1 MSRRAS
7 VGASNFR
14 PQSHSLPV
22 GDPQS
27 GIRNPQSM
35 KRHLPLIATAAIL
48 VVLFGTAAHFYEG
61 FFSARVIVNLLA
73 DNAFL
78 GITAVG
84 MTLVI
89 FSGGI
94 DLSVGSVIGFT
105 SIFTATLV
113 MGHGFPPA
121 VAWLLAIALG
131 ALLGAFMG
139 TLIHVF
145 QLPAFLITLAGMF
158 LARGAA
164 FWLNTDSVGI
174 TNPWYG
180 KLAGFDLALGG
191 NIHLPAAALILLA
204 VVLLGYL
211 VAHHMRF
218 GRTLLAIGGNE
229 NSALLMGL
237 PVGAAKIAV
246 YTINGACAA
255 LAGIV
260 ATLYTGSGNP
270 SMGIGLELDA
280 IAVVVIGGTLLTGGR
295 GHMLGTLLGILIF
308 GTIQAA
314 ILFDG
319 RLSSW
324 WMRIVVGALLLA
336 FILLQRFL
344 IRSAT
349 RR

>member
-1 MSRRAS
+1 
-7 VGASNFR
+7 
-14 PQSHSLPV
+14 
-22 GDPQS
+22 
-27 GIRNPQSM
+27 M
-35 KRHLPLIATAAIL
+35 KRHLPLIATGAIFL
-48 VVLFGTAAHFYEG
+48 ALFTTASALYDG
-61 FFSARVIVNLLA
+61 FFSARVIVNLLS

-78 GITAVG
+78 GIAAIG

-113 MGHGFPPA
+113 AGRGWHPA
-121 VAWLLAIALG
+121 AVWPLALVIGGALG
-131 ALLGAFMG
+131 ATMG

-158 LARGAA
+158 LARGAG
-164 FWLNTDSVGI
+164 FWLNTESVGI
-174 TNPWYG
+174 THAWYDRI
-180 KLAGFDLALGG
+180 ASFELALGETVR
-191 NIHLPAAALILLA
+191 IPAAALL
-204 VVLLGYL
+204 LLGAVLAGFVIGHYT
-211 VAHHMRF
+211 RF
-218 GRTLLAIGGNE
+218 GRTLLAIGGSE
-229 NSALLMGL
+229 QSAVLMGL

-246 YTINGACAA
+246 YTVNGLCAA
-255 LAGIV
+255 AAGVV

-270 SMGIGLELDA
+270 AMGIGLELDA
-280 IAVVVIGGTLLTGGR
+280 IAVVVVGGTLLAGGR
-295 GHMLGTLLGILIF
+295 GHVAGTLLGVLIF

-324 WMRIVVGALLLA
+324 WMRIVVGALLLV

-344 IRSAT
+344 AGEKK
-349 RR
+349 

>member
-1 MSRRAS
+1 
-7 VGASNFR
+7 
-14 PQSHSLPV
+14 
-22 GDPQS
+22 
-27 GIRNPQSM
+27 M
-35 KRHLPLIATAAIL
+35 KRHLPLYATAAIL
-48 VVLFGTAAHFYEG
+48 LILFGTAAYCYDG
-61 FFSARVIVNLLA
+61 FLSARVIVNLFA

-78 GITAVG
+78 GIAAVG

-94 DLSVGSVIGFT
+94 DLSIGSVIGFT

-113 MGHGFPPA
+113 TGHGIHPA
-121 VAWLLAIALG
+121 LVWPAAILLG

-145 QLPAFLITLAGMF
+145 RLPAFLITLAGMF

-164 FWLNTDSVGI
+164 FWLNTESVGI
-174 TNPWYG
+174 SHRWYDA
-180 KLAGFDLALGG
+180 LANFDLAIGEAVH
-191 NIHLPAAALILLA
+191 IPAAALALSA
-204 VVLLGYL
+204 VLVIGYI
-211 VAHHMRF
+211 VAHHTRF
-218 GRTLLAIGGNE
+218 GRALLAIGGNE
-229 NSALLMGL
+229 QSALLMGL
-237 PVGAAKIAV
+237 PVGATKIGV
-246 YTINGACAA
+246 YTLNGACAA

-295 GHMLGTLLGILIF
+295 GHVLGTLLGVLIF

-324 WMRIVVGALLLA
+324 WMRIVVGALLLV
-336 FILLQRFL
+336 FILLQRAL
-344 IRSAT
+344 V
-349 RR
+349 RRRA